1 MEQIKVIIGRDKA
14 APSVTT
20 SESLAK
26 TCPSLSRSQRLIG
39 FASCFCLGYLISFGV
54 RRSFS
59 YLPAC
64 CSYISLAID

>member
-26 TCPSLSRSQRLIG
+26 TCPSLSRSQRMIG

-54 RRSFS
+54 R
-59 YLPAC
+59 LCMDAC
-64 CSYISLAID
+64 HFAYVLVLFTD